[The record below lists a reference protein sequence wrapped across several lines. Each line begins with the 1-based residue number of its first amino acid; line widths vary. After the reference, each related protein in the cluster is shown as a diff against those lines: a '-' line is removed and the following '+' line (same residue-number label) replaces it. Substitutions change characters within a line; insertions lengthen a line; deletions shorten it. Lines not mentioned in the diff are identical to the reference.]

1 VTVEDY
7 RLIADALAGDIAAG
21 RLRPGDRLPPQ
32 RAFARSRGIA
42 SSTATRVYG
51 ELVRRGLATGEVGR
65 GTFVRAAAPPAQPA
79 LTEPAGALVDLELN
93 FSVLPEQPALL
104 AAALERLL
112 RPDALG
118 PALTPATVAGPPGA
132 REAAVPV
139 LARAGWAPDPERIL
153 FAGNGRQAIAAAIAA
168 LVPVGER
175 LGVEAL
181 TYPVVKGIAARLG
194 VTLVPLPM
202 DSGGLVPEALRDARV
217 RAVYLQ
223 PTLHNPLGVTMPPD
237 RRAALAAAL
246 DELDL
251 YAIEDAVYAFLHDE
265 PTLGPATSEPRSGVT
280 RADGAGGPVA
290 SASAAGSAPLAA
302 HAPARTLVVES
313 LSKRLSPGLTLGFVV
328 TPGGAVGDRVAAAL
342 RSGGWAAGGF
352 ALAAATRW
360 MSDGTTAALVGA
372 KRRDAAERQRIAGKI
387 LDGYAL
393 RADPHAYHCW
403 WELPEPWRAETFV
416 AAAARHGI
424 AVTPAAAFAVG
435 PAHSPNAVRLAL
447 AAPPVSVL
455 ASALETLAALAR
467 EEYAGVE

>member
-1 VTVEDY
+1 MCWRVTVEDY

-42 SSTATRVYG
+42 SSTAARVYG

-65 GTFVRAAAPPAQPA
+65 GTFVRSAAPPTQPA
-79 LTEPAGALVDLELN
+79 LAEPAGALVDLELN

-104 AAALERLL
+104 APALERLL
-112 RPDALG
+112 RPEALA
-118 PALTPATVAGPPGA
+118 PALSPATVAGPPGA
-132 REAAVPV
+132 RDAAAPV
-139 LARAGWAPDPERIL
+139 LARAGWVPDPERIL

-175 LGVEAL
+175 LGVETL

-194 VTLVPLPM
+194 VSLVPLPV
-202 DSGGLVPEALRDARV
+202 DSAGLVPEALREARV

-223 PTLHNPLGVTMPPD
+223 PTLHNPLGLTMPPD
-237 RRAALAAAL
+237 RRAALAAVL

-251 YAIEDAVYAFLHDE
+251 YAIEDAVYAFLRDE
-265 PTLGPATSEPRSGVT
+265 P
-280 RADGAGGPVA
+280 
-290 SASAAGSAPLAA
+290 APLAA

-313 LSKRLSPGLTLGFVV
+313 LSKRGSPGLTLGFVV
-328 TPGGAVGDRVAAAL
+328 TPDRAVGDRVAAAL

-360 MSDGTTAALVGA
+360 MADGPIADLVRA

-387 LDGYAL
+387 LDGYPL

-435 PAHSPNAVRLAL
+435 PAHAPNAVRLAL

-455 ASALETLAALAR
+455 ARALETLAALAR
-467 EEYAGVE
+467 EEYAGAE